1 MVYDHENSPESRCY
15 LIVEYMD
22 GGLLHTK
29 YYKLIE
35 NNIDN
40 VYSNMFH
47 ITINIVN
54 IKITR

>member
-1 MVYDHENSPESRCY
+1 
-15 LIVEYMD
+15 MD

-47 ITINIVN
+47 IN
-54 IKITR
+54 IKVEPQY